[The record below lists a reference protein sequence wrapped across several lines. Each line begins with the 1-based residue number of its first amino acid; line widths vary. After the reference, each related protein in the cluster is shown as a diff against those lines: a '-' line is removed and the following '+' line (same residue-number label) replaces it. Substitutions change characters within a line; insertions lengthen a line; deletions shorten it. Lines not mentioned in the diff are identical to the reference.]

1 MSGSKFL
8 PMDVPLSYTARD
20 ISRELQASGV
30 RKRHV
35 GCSRPWRTAKA
46 LLDALRSLAL
56 PVYPGEETLRM
67 RSCSSS
73 LASIL
78 PQEQCASPFH
88 MWHDDLHEEN
98 IFVDANDPTVIMAI
112 IDWQSTC
119 IVPLFDHTVLPGFL
133 DYDGPVVQGME
144 RPKPPPLTEITDPKE
159 KAAALKLYDEQIL
172 ASGYKHMLEGNI
184 KPVFDAVMYEESET
198 SDVLSASRNLFEV
211 GEAYCLGSIAA
222 LESSPIQFSEVEL
235 AKIQEDVEKTA
246 ASMNVMNVIK
256 DALGPLFPERGC
268 VRPGQYVDSKAA
280 LRRVKHQVVEDF
292 SSPSEDRRIW
302 EEVWPFDD

>member
-1 MSGSKFL
+1 MLCGPSLYEPTREKKLFACEAALQIL
-8 PMDVPLSYTARD
+8 PR
-20 ISRELQASGV
+20 
-30 RKRHV
+30 
-35 GCSRPWRTAKA
+35 
-46 LLDALRSLAL
+46 
-56 PVYPGEETLRM
+56 
-67 RSCSSS
+67 
-73 LASIL
+73 IL
-78 PQEQCASPFH
+78 PQEQWASTFH

-98 IFVDANDPTVIMAI
+98 IFVDADDPTMIVAI

-119 IVPLFDHTVLPGFL
+119 IVPLFDHTMIPGFL
-133 DYDGPVVQGME
+133 DYSGPVVQGME
-144 RPKPPPLTEITDPKE
+144 RPKPPALTAVTDPKE
-159 KAAALKLYDEQIL
+159 KAAALRLYDEQIL
-172 ASGYKHMLEGNI
+172 ASGYKHMLASNI

-198 SDVLSASRNLFEV
+198 SGVLSASRNLFEV

-268 VRPGQYVDSKAA
+268 VRPHQYDDSKAA

-292 SSPSEDRRIW
+292 SSSSEDRRIW